1 MWTNCSTVES
11 GVPRL
16 HAPPSPAPVN
26 VDLSGVAELPRV
38 DIAYAWAGADGTAVE
53 AAVAAGARGLVLAS
67 VGQGNLPPA
76 LGVAA
81 REAAARGVAVV
92 VSSRTGA
99 GRVPVGPLDPAPG
112 SPALVPGAGALN
124 PQRARVVLMLALARG
139 DDLPAIARLLE
150 GF

>member
-1 MWTNCSTVES
+1 VRVELA
-11 GVPRL
+11 GVE
-16 HAPPSPAPVN
+16 
-26 VDLSGVAELPRV
+26 ELPRI
-38 DIAYAWAGADGTAVE
+38 DIAYAWAGADGAAVE

-81 REAAARGVAVV
+81 REAAERGVATV

-112 SPALVPGAGALN
+112 RPVLLPGAGALN

-139 DDLPAIARLLE
+139 DDLWAIARLLE
-150 GF
+150 RF